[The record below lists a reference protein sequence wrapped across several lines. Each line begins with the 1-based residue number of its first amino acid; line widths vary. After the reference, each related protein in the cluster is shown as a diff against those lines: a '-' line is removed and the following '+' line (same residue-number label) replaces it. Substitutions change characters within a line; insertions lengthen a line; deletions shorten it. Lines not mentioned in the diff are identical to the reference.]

1 MNSCRLPAPAASRLA
16 GRSFAALAGRSF
28 AALAALAL
36 LFPAAP
42 AGAAAR
48 SVTLAEG
55 KKSPKGARETAAK
68 SLSDRFEGM
77 RFRNI
82 GPFRGGRVTAVT
94 GVRGDRLTY
103 YFGATGGGV
112 WKTTD
117 GGGRWQPMSDKD
129 FKAGSVGA
137 VAVSESDPNV
147 VYAGMGEAPI
157 RGNVSKGDGVYKS
170 TDAGRTWTNVGL
182 GDAGQISRVRVHP
195 KDPDLVYVAAQ
206 GHVWAPNDERGIY
219 RSSDGGRT
227 WKKVLFVDAKTG
239 ASDLAMDPVNPR
251 ILYAGFWTV
260 YRKPWTLESGGSGG
274 GIWKSTDGG
283 DTWKKL
289 AGGLPEGIVG
299 KIAVA
304 PSPAREGRVWALVEA
319 EKGGVFRSDDGGEK
333 WTRVN
338 DENKLRQRA
347 WYYTEIYGDP
357 KSADIVYALNT
368 GFYKSQDAGKTFAAI
383 PVPHGDNHDLWID
396 PDDPLRMI
404 ESNDGGA
411 NVSVNGG
418 QSWSSIENQPTAQ
431 FYRVATDNRTPY
443 RIYGAQ
449 QDNTPVVI
457 PSAAPGGGI
466 ARTDWYIVGGCE
478 SGWIAP
484 NLANPDVVYGGCYGG
499 SITRTDRKTGEEK
512 EVVAWPQLAIG
523 QAAKD
528 LKYRFQWNAPIL
540 VSRFDPKTVY
550 HAAQVLLRSRD
561 EGTTWEEASPDL
573 TRNDRAK
580 QGYSGGPITY
590 DDTGIEVY
598 DTIFCVAESPFDA
611 KTLWAGTDDGLVQVT
626 HDGGKTWKNVTPRGI
641 PEWIQINSIELSPHD
656 KSTAYVAATMYKFDD
671 DRPYLYKTTDD
682 GRTWTKIV
690 AGIPDGAFTR
700 VVREDAVR
708 PGLLYAGTET
718 GLYVSFDGGGRWQPF
733 QRNLPVV
740 PITDLAVKN
749 GDLVVATQGRAFWVL
764 DDLSPLEQ
772 WKEDIASA
780 PVHLFH
786 PRPALRIAHR
796 GFGEGGPRG
805 AVGENPPGG
814 AIVDYWLAEKPGEKE
829 KTAIEIFAGDRLI
842 RTFSSDKKEDAEE
855 GGEEKPIEAKAGLN
869 RFVWD
874 LKMFPPTLVPKAII
888 WGDKSGPL
896 VAPGTYRVKL
906 TVGDRSAEDRVE
918 VLPNPDAG
926 ASAEDL
932 RKQYEFLEAVRD
944 SLSETHASVIR
955 IRSVKSQIAE
965 VLAHAKEIGKDEP
978 LKAPAKALT
987 DKLTSIEEKLVNPK
1001 VKANQDV
1008 LNFPPKLDHQFVG
1021 LTSVVSSSDAAPAP
1035 SAYAYYRELS
1045 KQLAAIASELSSVL
1059 DKDLSDFNRAVR
1071 DAGVPPIVVPKPKD
1085 PASPGTG
1092 EKA

>member
-1 MNSCRLPAPAASRLA
+1 MKSSPAAAFPVAR
-16 GRSFAALAGRSF
+16 ALSC
-28 AALAALAL
+28 LAALSL
-36 LFPAAP
+36 AAS
-42 AGAAAR
+42 AAAAGTP
-48 SVTLAEG
+48 SVTLASPSAKSG
-55 KKSPKGARETAAK
+55 KAAPAEK
-68 SLSDRFEGM
+68 SLSDRLEGM

-103 YFGATGGGV
+103 YFGGTGGGV

-117 GGGRWQPMSDKD
+117 GGIRWDPTSDKS
-129 FKAGSVGA
+129 FRTGSVGA
-137 VAVSESDPNV
+137 VAVAESDPNV

-157 RGNVSKGDGVYKS
+157 RGNVSKGDGVWKS

-182 GDAGQISRVRVHP
+182 TAAGQIARVRVHP

-206 GHVWAPNDERGIY
+206 GHVWGPNDDRGIF
-219 RSSDGGRT
+219 RSTDGGRT

-239 ASDLAMDPVNPR
+239 ASDLAMDPANPR
-251 ILYAGFWTV
+251 ILYAGFWQV
-260 YRKPWTLESGGSGG
+260 YRKPWTLESGGPGG
-274 GIWKSTDGG
+274 GVWKSTDGG

-299 KIAVA
+299 KVAVA
-304 PSPAREGRVWALVEA
+304 PSAAREGRVWAIVEA
-319 EKGGVFRSDDGGEK
+319 QKGGVFRSDDGGEK

-347 WYYTEIYGDP
+347 WYYTEIYADP
-357 KSADIVYALNT
+357 KAADTVYALNT
-368 GFYKSQDAGKTFAAI
+368 GFFRSQDGGKTFTGI

-411 NVSVNGG
+411 NVTVNGG
-418 QSWSSIENQPTAQ
+418 HSWSSIENQPTAQ
-431 FYRVATDNRTPY
+431 FYRVATDDRTPY
-443 RIYGAQ
+443 RVYGAQ

-457 PSAAPGGGI
+457 PSAAPGAGI
-466 ARTDWYIVGGCE
+466 GRPDWYIVGGCE

-484 NLANPDVVYGGCYGG
+484 NLADPDVVYGGCYGG
-499 SITRTDRKTGEEK
+499 SITRTDRRTGEEK

-561 EGTTWEEASPDL
+561 EGRTWEEASPDL

-611 KTLWAGTDDGLVQVT
+611 QTLWAGTDDGLVHVT
-626 HDGGKTWKNVTPRGI
+626 HDGGKTWRNVTPKGI
-641 PEWIQINSIELSPHD
+641 PEWIQINAIELSPHD
-656 KSTAYVAATMYKFDD
+656 RSTAYVAATMYKFDD

-690 AGIPDGAFTR
+690 SGIPDGAFTR

-708 PGLLYAGTET
+708 AGLLYAGTET
-718 GLYVSFDGGGRWQPF
+718 GLYVSFDGGARWERF

-749 GDLVVATQGRAFWVL
+749 RDLVVATQGRAFWIL

-772 WKEDIASA
+772 WNPGIAA
-780 PVHLFH
+780 EAVHLFH
-786 PRPALRIAHR
+786 PRPALRIDR
-796 GFGEGGPRG
+796 GGFGEGGGGGRAG
-805 AVGENPPGG
+805 IGENPPPG
-814 AIVDYWLAEKPGEKE
+814 ATVDWWLGAKPADKE
-829 KTAIEIFAGDRLI
+829 KVGIEIFAGDRLI
-842 RTFSSDKKEDAEE
+842 REFARKEDAAPDEKKEDED
-855 GGEEKPIEAKAGLN
+855 GEPEKTLEPKEGLN

-874 LKMFPPTLVPKAII
+874 LRMFPPTLLPKAVI
-888 WGDKSGPL
+888 WGDKEGPM

-906 TVGDRSAEDRVE
+906 TVGDRTFEEKLE
-918 VLPNPDAG
+918 VVPNPAVH
-926 ASAEDL
+926 ANPEDL
-932 RKQYEFLEAVRD
+932 RRQYAFLEDVRS
-944 SLSETHASVIR
+944 SLSETHGSVIR
-955 IRSVKSQIAE
+955 IRSVKGQIQE
-965 VLAHAKEIGKDEP
+965 VLAHAREAGKDAA
-978 LKAPAKALT
+978 LKDSARALT
-987 DKLTSIEEKLVNPK
+987 DKLTAIEEKLVNPK

-1021 LTSVVSSSDAAPAP
+1021 LTSVVSTADAAPAP
-1035 SAYAYYRELS
+1035 SAYALNDELK
-1045 KQLAAIASELSSVL
+1045 KQLAGIRAELAVVL
-1059 DKDLSDFNRAVR
+1059 DKDLAAFNRAVQ
-1071 DAGVPPIVVPKPKD
+1071 DAGVPPIVVPKAND
-1085 PASPGTG
+1085 PAAPP
-1092 EKA
+1092 EKRS

>member
-1 MNSCRLPAPAASRLA
+1 MKPSPPAALPASR
-16 GRSFAALAGRSF
+16 ALPWLVALS
-28 AALAALAL
+28 LAA
-36 LFPAAP
+36 AATA
-42 AGAAAR
+42 AGKP
-48 SVTLAEG
+48 SVTLASPPG
-55 KKSPKGARETAAK
+55 KSGKTAPPEK

-77 RFRNI
+77 RFRNV

-94 GVRGDRLTY
+94 GARGDRLTY
-103 YFGATGGGV
+103 YFGGTGGGV

-117 GGGRWQPMSDKD
+117 GGGRWEPMSDKD
-129 FKAGSVGA
+129 FKTGSVGA
-137 VAVSESDPNV
+137 VAVAESDPNV

-157 RGNVSKGDGVYKS
+157 RGNVSKGDGVWKS

-182 GDAGQISRVRVHP
+182 SGAAQISRVRVHP

-206 GHVWAPNDERGIY
+206 GHVWGPNDERGIF
-219 RSSDGGRT
+219 RSADGGRT

-251 ILYAGFWTV
+251 ILYAAFWQV
-260 YRKPWTLESGGSGG
+260 YRKPWTLESGGTGG
-274 GIWKSTDGG
+274 GIWKSADGG

-289 AGGLPEGIVG
+289 AGGLPEGVVG

-304 PSPAREGRVWALVEA
+304 PSPAREGRVWAIVEA
-319 EKGGVFRSDDGGEK
+319 EKGGVYRSDDGGEK

-347 WYYTEIYGDP
+347 WYYTEIYADP
-357 KSADIVYALNT
+357 KSADTVYVLNT
-368 GFYKSQDAGKTFAAI
+368 GFYRSRDGGKTFEGI

-418 QSWSSIENQPTAQ
+418 RSWSSIENQPTAQ
-431 FYRVATDNRTPY
+431 FYRVATDDRTPY
-443 RIYGAQ
+443 RVYGAQ

-457 PSAAPGGGI
+457 PSAAPGRGI
-466 ARTDWYIVGGCE
+466 GRPDWYIVGGCE

-484 NLANPDVVYGGCYGG
+484 NLADPDVVYGGCYGG
-499 SITRTDRKTGEEK
+499 SITRTDRRTGEEK

-561 EGTTWEEASPDL
+561 EGNTWEEASPDL
-573 TRNDRAK
+573 TRNDKAK

-611 KTLWAGTDDGLVQVT
+611 KTLWAGTDDGLVHVT
-626 HDGGKTWKNVTPRGI
+626 HDGGKTWKNVTPKGI

-656 KSTAYVAATMYKFDD
+656 RSTAYVAATMYKFDD

-708 PGLLYAGTET
+708 AGLLYAGTET
-718 GLYVSFDGGGRWQPF
+718 GLYVSFDAGGHWERF

-749 GDLVVATQGRAFWVL
+749 RDLVVATQGRAFWIL

-772 WKEDIASA
+772 WNDGLAAS

-786 PRPALRIAHR
+786 PRPALRLEHA

-814 AIVDYWLAEKPGEKE
+814 ATIDWWLGAKPAAKE
-829 KTAIEIFAGDRLI
+829 KVGIEIFAGDRLI
-842 RTFSSDKKEDAEE
+842 REFARKEENDGEEKKEDD
-855 GGEEKPIEAKAGLN
+855 GEPEKTIEPKEGLN

-874 LKMFPPTLVPKAII
+874 LRMFPPTLLPKAVI
-888 WGDKSGPL
+888 WGDKEGPM

-906 TVGDRSAEDRVE
+906 TVGDRSFEDKVE
-918 VLPNPDAG
+918 VVPNPAVHANPD
-926 ASAEDL
+926 DL
-932 RKQYEFLEAVRD
+932 RRQYAFLEAVRD

-955 IRSVKSQIAE
+955 IRSVKGQIRE
-965 VLAHAKEIGKDEP
+965 VLAHAKEIGKDEG
-978 LKAPAKALT
+978 LKTPAKSLE
-987 DKLTSIEEKLVNPK
+987 DKLTAIEEKLVNPK

-1008 LNFPPKLDHQFVG
+1008 LNFPPRLDHQFVG
-1021 LTSVVSSSDAAPAP
+1021 LTSVVSSADAAPAP
-1035 SAYAYYRELS
+1035 SAYAYYDELK
-1045 KQLAAIASELSSVL
+1045 KQLAGIRAELSAVL
-1059 DKDLSDFNRAVR
+1059 DKDLAGFNRAVQ

-1085 PASPGTG
+1085 PAAAGG
-1092 EKA
+1092 KA